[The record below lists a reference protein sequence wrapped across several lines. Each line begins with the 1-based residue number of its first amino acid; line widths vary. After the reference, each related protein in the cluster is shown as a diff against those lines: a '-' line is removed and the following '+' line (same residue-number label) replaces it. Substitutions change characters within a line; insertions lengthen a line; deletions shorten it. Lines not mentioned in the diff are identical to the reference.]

1 LRVCLSVYLSRAYH
15 QLENGKPNLEARLP
29 TTRVTGRSILGS
41 KGFIKVKATKDGR
54 ISRRSLG
61 PHLLVYHQF
70 VIPND
75 CSQPSERSPRCCTPP
90 VSCDRTAPMEILPPR
105 KLYTGMKS
113 PREEIV
119 SVGQFPL
126 PHNFPPHSGHFSP
139 AVKAKV

>member
-1 LRVCLSVYLSRAYH
+1 MRVCLSVYLSRAYH

-41 KGFIKVKATKDGR
+41 KGFIKVKVTKDGR

-75 CSQPSERSPRCCTPP
+75 CSQPSERSPRCCTPL
-90 VSCDRTAPMEILPPR
+90 VSCDRTAFMEILPPPETLHR
-105 KLYTGMKS
+105 Y
-113 PREEIV
+113 EV
-119 SVGQFPL
+119 SEGGNRQCRTISAPAQFP
-126 PHNFPPHSGHFSP
+126 SP
-139 AVKAKV
+139 LRTFLTGC